1 MALGRVR
8 LIWTTNF
15 DKNVEDAS
23 AKVLGGTGRLTVAT
37 LDSAAIAEESIAEE
51 RWPVL
56 AKLHGDFQS
65 RRLKNTSDELIT
77 QNERLR
83 TTLIDQSKRFG
94 LVVAGYSGRDQSVMD
109 ALERGLDND
118 RPDPSNADNA
128 KYAPLLSAVGSLK
141 GVIPKIGISWRE
153 AIAIRLDLR
162 RNRLWLLM
170 EPTSWIDSL
179 PGQRVPDEVKEFHRR
194 KSAARYNKSWNA
206 LIEAWSSVLT
216 GGKPSLL
223 ISAFGISDGVDAT
236 FEIGRITAFSR
247 RIQGR

>member
-1 MALGRVR
+1 MKEVR
-8 LIWTTNF
+8 
-15 DKNVEDAS
+15 
-23 AKVLGGTGRLTVAT
+23 TV
-37 LDSAAIAEESIAEE
+37 
-51 RWPVL
+51 V
-56 AKLHGDFQS
+56 
-65 RRLKNTSDELIT
+65 
-77 QNERLR
+77 
-83 TTLIDQSKRFG
+83 DQSKGGIIAVRRKVGVLTF
-94 LVVAGYSGRDQSVMD
+94 GRDAEVRNAFSDYKILEWDLHAIDIERLAFESMELSLLYD
-109 ALERGLDND
+109 ALVRGLCRERDLLGYRRHNVNILSI
-118 RPDPSNADNA
+118 DPSNADNA

-170 EPTSWIDSL
+170 EPTSWIDCL

-223 ISAFGISDGVDAT
+223 ISASGISDGVDAT

-247 RIQGR
+247 RIKGDEPRFLITRRAFRTARVETAFSPRQA